1 MLLVLGLYLIIQLGL
16 AHEMYGQRI
25 HLVKPIVAI
34 VPLKWLEFKHA
45 AFAIV
50 ELNFVFFFVF
60 WWEDRINYYYFWK
73 AIDISYRRV
82 CSIKQGLPSIP
93 IEKVAMP
100 KACFARRWVGLLPSL
115 RTWDNSTL
123 QKSRREDRAPYT
135 IAATD
140 AGGGAISFKALIKF
154 SESFSRIMSW
164 ISIVAAQPYGQGGP
178 III

>member
-1 MLLVLGLYLIIQLGL
+1 MKCMERGFIWWSPLWLLCHWNDLNISMPLLQLWNWIL
-16 AHEMYGQRI
+16 
-25 HLVKPIVAI
+25 
-34 VPLKWLEFKHA
+34 F
-45 AFAIV
+45 
-50 ELNFVFFFVF
+50 FFFVF
-60 WWEDRINYYYFWK
+60 WWEDRINYYYSWK
-73 AIDISYRRV
+73 AIDTSYRRV

-123 QKSRREDRAPYT
+123 WKSWREDRTPYT
-135 IAATD
+135 IVATD